1 MRIKI
6 TLQIIELEEQNFHI
20 SIQCRFYD
28 GTAGTW
34 IIDTGASKSVFDKSS
49 IDFYSEAGE
58 EEEIHS
64 AGISDQPLKSSIA
77 VLKPLQ
83 FGHFKVVEMKVA
95 LLDLSHINDLYKK
108 ASNIEIC
115 GLIGSDFLLRYKA
128 VIDYKKKLLILK
140 T

>member
-6 TLQIIELEEQNFHI
+6 PLQIIELEEQNFHI
-20 SIQCRFYD
+20 SIPCRFND

-34 IIDTGASKSVFDKSS
+34 IIDTGASKSVFDKSNNN
-49 IDFYSEAGE
+49 FYSEAGK

-77 VLKPLQ
+77 VLKPFQ
-83 FGHFKVVEMKVA
+83 FGHFKVGEMKVA

-108 ASNIEIC
+108 AGNIEIC
-115 GLIGSDFLLRYKA
+115 GLIGSDFLLRYNA
-128 VIDYKKKLLILK
+128 VIDYRKKLLILK